1 MSDKEKRKGSDPG
14 ALIKRLERRFAALE
28 AERASWL
35 ADCRDIAELILPIH
49 GRFLSETPAEGD
61 RRGRR
66 IINGTA
72 TLAHR
77 TMAAGLMAGITS
89 PARPWFRLSTLDE
102 TMMESNSVRGWL
114 DAVERRMRHVMA
126 QSNLYTSLH
135 QVYAEEGAFGTAAM
149 LVVEDPKTVIRAE
162 TLTAGEYLIA
172 TGPGGQPSA
181 LMRDFKMTTAQM
193 VEEFGLDAVSE
204 VVRSAWERGDTERWF
219 DVRAAIEVNDQ
230 HDPERR
236 DGTGKAWRSI
246 YWQKGTRSGRLLRQS
261 GYEEQPFMTPR
272 WDVLLGASYGTG
284 PGLLALGDVR
294 ALQVL
299 ERSKGKA
306 IAKMIDPPLIAPSSI
321 RAFGA
326 NLVPGGITYI
336 DGPTDAMRPAYAVN
350 LPINYLGVEI
360 QHTEGRIRQA
370 FYADLFLMLSQH
382 EGQMTAR
389 EVQERHEEKLLALGP
404 MLNRQHPELLDPL
417 IERVYGIM
425 LRGGLLPPQPEELV
439 GQFLKIQYISVL
451 AQAQESVDL
460 SGIERIVGFT
470 GNLAAA
476 SPDILDKVDIDR
488 MVDEYARRLSIP
500 ATILRPQEEVEE
512 IRKERAQQQQA
523 ASMGGMAGG
532 LPEGMLP
539 PGMPAGGGGD
549 VQAARLLAET
559 QTGAGQDALMA
570 MLNGM

>member
-1 MSDKEKRKGSDPG
+1 
-14 ALIKRLERRFAALE
+14 
-28 AERASWL
+28 
-35 ADCRDIAELILPIH
+35 
-49 GRFLSETPAEGD
+49 
-61 RRGRR
+61 
-66 IINGTA
+66 
-72 TLAHR
+72 
-77 TMAAGLMAGITS
+77 
-89 PARPWFRLSTLDE
+89 
-102 TMMESNSVRGWL
+102 
-114 DAVERRMRHVMA
+114 
-126 QSNLYTSLH
+126 
-135 QVYAEEGAFGTAAM
+135 
-149 LVVEDPKTVIRAE
+149 
-162 TLTAGEYLIA
+162 
-172 TGPGGQPSA
+172 
-181 LMRDFKMTTAQM
+181 
-193 VEEFGLDAVSE
+193 
-204 VVRSAWERGDTERWF
+204 
-219 DVRAAIEVNDQ
+219 
-230 HDPERR
+230 
-236 DGTGKAWRSI
+236 
-246 YWQKGTRSGRLLRQS
+246 
-261 GYEEQPFMTPR
+261 MTPR

-532 LPEGMLP
+532 LPEGMLS